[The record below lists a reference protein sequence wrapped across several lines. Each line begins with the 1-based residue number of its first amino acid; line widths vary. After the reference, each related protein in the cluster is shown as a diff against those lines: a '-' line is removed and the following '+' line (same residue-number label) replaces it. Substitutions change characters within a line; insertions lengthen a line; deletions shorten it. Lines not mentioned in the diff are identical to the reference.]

1 MEDKR
6 VGRRRHSREF
16 KAEVLRACREPGASV
31 AAVALARGV
40 NANLVHRWLRL
51 TTPASALA
59 SMPAA
64 KAHERAAEDG
74 AGDGGFVALRLP
86 APPVVAAL
94 PGIRIELRR
103 GATTV
108 SMSWPMQ
115 EAGACAVWLGQWL
128 R

>member
-16 KAEVLRACREPGASV
+16 KAEVLRACRQPGASV
-31 AAVALARGV
+31 AAVALASGV

-51 TTPASALA
+51 TAPASALA

-64 KAHERAAEDG
+64 KAHERATEDG
-74 AGDGGFVALRLP
+74 AGDGEFVALRLP
-86 APPVVAAL
+86 APPVVSAL
-94 PGIRIELRR
+94 PDIRIELRR

-108 SMSWPMQ
+108 SVSWPTQ
-115 EAGACAVWLGQWL
+115 EAGACAAWLGQWL